1 MSYTLYQPWLKGFN
15 SQCHSI
21 TMGVMGGPS
30 RLSFYG
36 GRFWIDSDL
45 KKKMGH

>member
-1 MSYTLYQPWLKGFN
+1 
-15 SQCHSI
+15 
-21 TMGVMGGPS
+21 MGGPS